1 MSTLLSTA
9 QHAATTVATL
19 PVHDGRWDGPGPWW
33 PIFPFLWLLVIIGLI
48 VSFRVF
54 GMRRWRRFHA
64 ADGVRAGEAR
74 LAERFA
80 AGEIDEQEYESRR
93 AVLRRGQQ
101 P

>member
-1 MSTLLSTA
+1 MSSLLSTA
-9 QHAATTVATL
+9 QQVATL

-33 PIFPFLWLLVIIGLI
+33 PIFPFLWLFVIVGVI
-48 VSFRVF
+48 VALRFT

-80 AGEIDEQEYESRR
+80 AGEIDEQEYEARR
-93 AVLRRGQQ
+93 AVLRRGQ
-101 P
+101 PT

>member
-1 MSTLLSTA
+1 MNAFLSTA
-9 QHAATTVATL
+9 QQAVTTAATL
-19 PVHDGRWDGPGPWW
+19 PVHDRCPWW
-33 PIFPFLWLLVIIGLI
+33 PIFPFLWILVIVAIIAAARWG
-48 VSFRVF
+48 

-93 AVLRRGQQ
+93 AVLRRGAT